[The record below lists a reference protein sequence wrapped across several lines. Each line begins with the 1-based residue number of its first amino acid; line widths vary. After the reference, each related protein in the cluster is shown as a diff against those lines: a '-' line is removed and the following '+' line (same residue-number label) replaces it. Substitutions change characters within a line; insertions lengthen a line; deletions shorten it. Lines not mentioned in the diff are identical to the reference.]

1 VGVQRVKAKQERQ
14 EGMKLDIAKMVSD
27 QKAIEAVNGVTR
39 DPSPK

>member
-14 EGMKLDIAKMVSD
+14 EGMKLDIAKMVSG